1 MLKEITGVRAA
12 SAVQRETDLVVIGGG
27 PGGYVCAIR
36 ASQLGVK
43 TILVEKGRL
52 GGECLIAGC
61 IPSKSLISVARAYD
75 KAREGAK
82 FGIRATEL
90 SVDVAALQSWKAGV
104 VAALETGVATL
115 LRGNKVEVVKGL
127 AELTGPHTVNVET
140 ESGIVGIQAKNVV
153 IATGSSTIQLP
164 GLEFDGS
171 LVIGSKEALELKTL
185 PKKMLIVGGGYIGL
199 EIACMYQ
206 RLGSQVVVVELMD
219 QLLPGTETDLVR
231 YVQKS
236 LERRGAAIYLKS
248 KVASIEKRA
257 EGVKAKVETPTGFV
271 EVEAEVILVSVG
283 RRPFTSGLSLEKIGV
298 EVDAKGFIETDSSMK
313 TSVSGVYAIGDVKGM
328 PLLAH
333 KAQKEGIVAAES
345 IAGLPTVAEWKAIPW
360 VIFTDPE
367 ISGVGLTENQ
377 AVDAGYLV
385 KKVRFPFAA
394 LGRALAAGETDGFVR
409 IISEEK
415 SGVVL
420 GVQIVGPEA
429 SDLISEAALAVEM
442 GATLD
447 DLALT
452 IHPHPTLPEALM
464 EAAESGV
471 GRPIHQLRN

>member
-1 MLKEITGVRAA
+1 M
-12 SAVQRETDLVVIGGG
+12 SAVQKETDLVVIGGG

-43 TILVEKGRL
+43 TILVEKARL

-61 IPSKSLISVARAYD
+61 IPSKSLISVAKAYD
-75 KAREGAK
+75 KVQEGAR
-82 FGIRATEL
+82 FGIRTSGL
-90 SVDVAALQSWKAGV
+90 SVDITALQSWKAGV
-104 VAALETGVATL
+104 VTALETGVATL
-115 LRGNKVEVVKGL
+115 CRGNEVGVVKGE
-127 AELTGPHTVNVET
+127 AELTGPDTVSVRT
-140 ESGIVGIQAKNVV
+140 EAGTDEIKAKNVV

-164 GLEFDGS
+164 GLEFDGK
-171 LVIGSKEALELKTL
+171 LVMGSREALELKTL
-185 PKKMLIVGGGYIGL
+185 PRKMLIVGGGYIGL

-206 RLGSQVVVVELMD
+206 RLGSQVVIVELMD
-219 QLLPGTETDLVR
+219 QLLPGTEPDLVR

-236 LERRGAAIYLKS
+236 LERRGGAIHLKS
-248 KVASIEKRA
+248 KVASFERSA
-257 EGVKAKVETPTGFV
+257 GGVKAKVETPTGLV
-271 EVEAEVILVSVG
+271 EVDADVILVSVG
-283 RRPFTSGLSLEKIGV
+283 RRPYTADLGLEKMGV
-298 EVDAKGFIETDSSMK
+298 KVDAKGFIETDPSMQ
-313 TSVSGVYAIGDVKGM
+313 TSVKGVYAIGDVRGM

-345 IAGLPTVAEWKAIPW
+345 IAGLPTVADWKAIPW
-360 VIFTDPE
+360 AIFTDPE
-367 ISGVGLTENQ
+367 ISGVGLTEKQ
-377 AVDAGYLV
+377 AVDGGYRV
-385 KKVRFPFAA
+385 RKSRFPFAA
-394 LGRALAAGETDGFVR
+394 LGRALAAGEADGFVR
-409 IISEEK
+409 IVSDAE

-464 EAAESGV
+464 EAAESGAGQPV
-471 GRPIHQLRN
+471 HQLRN